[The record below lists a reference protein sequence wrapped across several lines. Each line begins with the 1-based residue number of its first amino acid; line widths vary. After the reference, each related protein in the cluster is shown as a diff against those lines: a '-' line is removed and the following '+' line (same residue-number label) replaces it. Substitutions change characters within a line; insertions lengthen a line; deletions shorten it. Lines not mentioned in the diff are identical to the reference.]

1 MKINF
6 LVYTLILT
14 GVFGI
19 SHAQIQEHSLRF
31 NPELQKPNPSQ
42 VKVRSH
48 QVLSLPFAD
57 DFSGPTGAPNPEF
70 WEDAQAFV
78 NQSLGLNP
86 PSIGVV
92 TLDGL
97 NEKGLPYGGG
107 YGGSDTLTSRP
118 IDLAG
123 ENLAYLS
130 FYVQP
135 KGIGYLPQTR
145 DSLIVEGK
153 TEEGLWKRLESF
165 EGLDDSYIN
174 LPAPEFQRVS
184 IPLTSDFL
192 HANFQFRFRNYSNNR
207 GLESLWHLDYIMV
220 TRQAPDLYIEDIAF
234 TAPPAYLV
242 KRYKA
247 FPLSHIVLDPD
258 RLNSELPIHIRN
270 NSRDRFTIDTS
281 RVEIY
286 NPIDR
291 FSIFTDESLLEIPP
305 IVDENQRNINP
316 GSVYFVNTFN
326 TTSIANYLTQTDDEK
341 VTLTTEY
348 EYVMRAENQLPT
360 FRTNNKVTTHTRFEN
375 FFAYDDNSVEG
386 SISTYNGNG
395 ITTRIAVEFELLQ
408 TDTLQ
413 SIRILFPYLIENYES
428 KLFNLLIFVGDLKE
442 KADYTLYNLQPV
454 RGDHFQPFTEYIIT
468 DHIPEGIEIPAG
480 KFYIGW
486 EHPRGTSRDYIPF
499 GFDKNYPEANQYIYY
514 NVGGDWLNVASVSPN
529 LQGAIALRP
538 VVGQKTVL
546 TSNTPEIIDL
556 SGIIFPNPTR
566 SVLHFQPRYLTSDA
580 NYTIY
585 NTLGRMLASGV
596 IRAGETTINVSP
608 LPSGQY
614 FLVIS
619 PREWKTQGHFRF
631 IKH

>member
-1 MKINF
+1 
-6 LVYTLILT
+6 LILT

-70 WEDAQAFV
+70 WEYAQAFV

-247 FPLSHIVLDPD
+247 FPL
-258 RLNSELPIHIRN
+258 
-270 NSRDRFTIDTS
+270 
-281 RVEIY
+281 
-286 NPIDR
+286 
-291 FSIFTDESLLEIPP
+291 
-305 IVDENQRNINP
+305 
-316 GSVYFVNTFN
+316 
-326 TTSIANYLTQTDDEK
+326 
-341 VTLTTEY
+341 
-348 EYVMRAENQLPT
+348 
-360 FRTNNKVTTHTRFEN
+360 
-375 FFAYDDNSVEG
+375 
-386 SISTYNGNG
+386 
-395 ITTRIAVEFELLQ
+395 
-408 TDTLQ
+408 
-413 SIRILFPYLIENYES
+413 
-428 KLFNLLIFVGDLKE
+428 
-442 KADYTLYNLQPV
+442 
-454 RGDHFQPFTEYIIT
+454 
-468 DHIPEGIEIPAG
+468 
-480 KFYIGW
+480 
-486 EHPRGTSRDYIPF
+486 
-499 GFDKNYPEANQYIYY
+499 
-514 NVGGDWLNVASVSPN
+514 
-529 LQGAIALRP
+529 
-538 VVGQKTVL
+538 
-546 TSNTPEIIDL
+546 
-556 SGIIFPNPTR
+556 
-566 SVLHFQPRYLTSDA
+566 
-580 NYTIY
+580 
-585 NTLGRMLASGV
+585 
-596 IRAGETTINVSP
+596 
-608 LPSGQY
+608 
-614 FLVIS
+614 
-619 PREWKTQGHFRF
+619 
-631 IKH
+631 